1 MIIIGHQKIIKFLER
16 SIANNSLVHSYLF
29 VGPSHIGKTLIAKTM
44 AMSLIS
50 QEKPCFKCL
59 FKSDIKEKFH
69 PDIIEVKQ
77 LLKKEKIGI
86 DQIRELKGKL
96 ALTPFSGRYKIAII
110 EEAERLTDEAANSFL
125 KLLEETS
132 KKSIIIL
139 ISSNLRTIS
148 PTVRS
153 RCQILK
159 FSLPCQKETERYL
172 IDECQLSS
180 EKAKKFYALSLGR
193 PGLALRYLEE
203 KETLE
208 SVKKEAS
215 NFIDFLESLEDFNLR
230 FELTRRLDIEIL
242 SIWLQVVR
250 DLILVQLNL
259 PSSNLLPEEKF
270 RVVLQK
276 YPLNKLMEMVRNI
289 KETIFYLSRNV
300 NHVLATGNLII
311 SF

>member
-139 ISSNLRTIS
+139 ITNNLKAILS
-148 PTVRS
+148 TVRS
-153 RCQILK
+153 RCQILR
-159 FSLPCQKETERYL
+159 FSLPCEQETERYL

-215 NFIDFLESLEDFNLR
+215 NFIDRVDEY
-230 FELTRRLDIEIL
+230 
-242 SIWLQVVR
+242 
-250 DLILVQLNL
+250 LN
-259 PSSNLLPEEKF
+259 
-270 RVVLQK
+270 
-276 YPLNKLMEMVRNI
+276 
-289 KETIFYLSRNV
+289 
-300 NHVLATGNLII
+300 II
-311 SF
+311 SKKPKTFTNTNYKNTHAVPIVPQITLFYRIVDKKSIELVRFWNNVKDPNSFHL

>member
-1 MIIIGHQKIIKFLER
+1 MQIVGHQKIIEFLER
-16 SIANNSLVHSYLF
+16 SIANNSFVHSYLF
-29 VGPSHIGKTLIAKTM
+29 VGPSHIGKALMAKTM
-44 AMSLIS
+44 ATSLIS
-50 QEKPCFKCL
+50 QNKPCFKCL

-69 PDIIEVKQ
+69 PDIIEVKPAPG
-77 LLKKEKIGI
+77 KEKIGI
-86 DQIRELKGKL
+86 NQIRELKEKL

-110 EEAERLTDEAANSFL
+110 EEAEKLTDEAANSFL

-172 IDECQLSS
+172 IEEYQLSP
-180 EKAKKFYALSLGR
+180 EQAKKFYALSLGR
-193 PGLALRYLEE
+193 PGLAIRYLEE

-208 SVKKEAS
+208 LVKKEVFD
-215 NFIDFLESLEDFNLR
+215 FINFLENSEDFDLR
-230 FELTRRLDIEIL
+230 HELVSRADAEIL
-242 SIWLQVVR
+242 SIWLQAVR

-270 RVVLQK
+270 KLILQK
-276 YPLNKLMEMVRNI
+276 YPLNKLMEISRNI
-289 KETIFYLSRNV
+289 KETIFYLNHNV
-300 NHVLATGNLII
+300 NHVLAIENLII
-311 SF
+311 SL